1 MNNELDTS
9 IPHINLTMIDM
20 NSLNA
25 ISGFLEHLGYSIM
38 ADILYRIQCEVTKII
53 VFQENNQ

>member
-1 MNNELDTS
+1 MNNERDTS
-9 IPHINLTMIDM
+9 IPHINLTMFDM

-25 ISGFLEHLGYSIM
+25 ISGFLEHLGYPAS
-38 ADILYRIQCEVTKII
+38 ADMLYQIQCEVTKII